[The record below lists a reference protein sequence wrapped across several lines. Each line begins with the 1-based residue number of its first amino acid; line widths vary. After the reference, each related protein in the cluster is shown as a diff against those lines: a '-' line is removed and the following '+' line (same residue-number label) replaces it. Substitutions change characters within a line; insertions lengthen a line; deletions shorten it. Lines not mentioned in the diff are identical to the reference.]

1 MNLKHSAHY
10 SGNLCS
16 YAKQIAR
23 NTPRPRGVS
32 SLLLFGLAIF
42 FSSCARPFQ
51 PLALETRSF
60 SQTASTT
67 RLLVTYDTFDILKV
81 SNNRRYMKKAR
92 KRNLQ
97 FLPVKLTNNTD
108 DTLVIAQTD
117 LQIFEEYEAVS
128 APSLEKLSRIRQVSW
143 PYLLFILGD
152 FNTGSSS
159 GDIDISYN
167 YVLPVGT
174 AWGVTNFL
182 VARVANQKFKEAIQ
196 QYATFPIAV
205 LPRQTDYALLPIV
218 ANLPPNQ
225 LQMRYVAPN

>member
-1 MNLKHSAHY
+1 MTTVLK
-10 SGNLCS
+10 GR
-16 YAKQIAR
+16 II
-23 NTPRPRGVS
+23 S
-32 SLLLFGLAIF
+32 SLLLVFIVTLL
-42 FSSCARPFQ
+42 SNCARPFQ
-51 PLALETRSF
+51 PLAVETRSF

-67 RLLVTYDTFDILKV
+67 GVLIAYDTFDILKV
-81 SNNRRYMKKAR
+81 SNNRRYTKKAR

-97 FLPVKLTNNTD
+97 FLPVKLTNNTN
-108 DTLVIAQTD
+108 DTLMIAQTD
-117 LQIFEEYEAVS
+117 LQVFKEYEAVS

-143 PYLLFILGD
+143 PYLLFIWGD

-159 GDIDISYN
+159 GDIDIRYN

-182 VARVANQKFKEAIQ
+182 VARVANRKFKEAMQ

-205 LPRQTDYALLPIV
+205 PPGQTNYALLPVV
-218 ANLPPNQ
+218 AFPPNQ